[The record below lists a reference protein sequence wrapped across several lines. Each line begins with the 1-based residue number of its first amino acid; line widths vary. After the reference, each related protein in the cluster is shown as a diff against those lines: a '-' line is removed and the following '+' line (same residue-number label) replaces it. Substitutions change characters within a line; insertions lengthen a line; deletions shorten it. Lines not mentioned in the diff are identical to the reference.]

1 MFRIFVLLL
10 LVLLTPEWLSA
21 QLPAFPGA
29 AGYGRF
35 ATGGRGNGATGR
47 VAIVTTLEDDV
58 DNPPEGSFRWAVQ
71 QGVETVINPIF
82 GEMEVKRPLTI
93 VFEVGGVIELQGDL
107 RVNRN
112 DLTIAGQTAPGD
124 GICFSGATI
133 NFGGS
138 QNLIVRYI
146 RSRPG
151 DEAGDNTD
159 GFRLENGGNFIIDH
173 CSFSWAIE
181 ETTHFS
187 SNRNTT
193 VQYCIISESLYNSVH
208 HKGARGYATQW
219 GGEYASYH
227 HNLLAHHNSRMPR
240 INGSNSN
247 DIESL
252 VDYRNN
258 VHYNWRS
265 NGAFYGGEWE
275 ATAGRGFSSVNVV
288 NNYFIPGPATSN
300 PIFARP
306 SLNRTGVDLD
316 GYAKWYFDGN
326 VMEGNAEMTADNWKG
341 VDVQEVGSKENIY
354 AGEVQLKTADIDGL
368 PGELEDYASYTETAD
383 DALETVLASV
393 GSSFPVRDV
402 IDARVIAELM
412 GEVPIVRYRHESPG
426 GLVSPL
432 LGLESGLIDTPMN
445 LLPENEQ
452 VSGAAWKVYRT
463 VSADQAPI
471 DTDRDGIPD
480 AWELQFGLD
489 PNDPGDSKELHPE
502 TGYSYLEMYLFDLIG
517 EEVSTSL
524 ANGSR
529 SISSVQILSN
539 PVREVLSFQ
548 AEDWVVEAEI
558 LGLSGQK
565 LLRTAIKGQHGT
577 LGVRTLPAGV
587 YVLKVRFLD
596 GRQSFRK
603 FVKQ

>member
-1 MFRIFVLLL
+1 M
-10 LVLLTPEWLSA
+10 
-21 QLPAFPGA
+21 
-29 AGYGRF
+29 
-35 ATGGRGNGATGR
+35 
-47 VAIVTTLEDDV
+47 
-58 DNPPEGSFRWAVQ
+58 
-71 QGVETVINPIF
+71 
-82 GEMEVKRPLTI
+82 
-93 VFEVGGVIELQGDL
+93 
-107 RVNRN
+107 
-112 DLTIAGQTAPGD
+112 
-124 GICFSGATI
+124 
-133 NFGGS
+133 
-138 QNLIVRYI
+138 
-146 RSRPG
+146 
-151 DEAGDNTD
+151 
-159 GFRLENGGNFIIDH
+159 
-173 CSFSWAIE
+173 
-181 ETTHFS
+181 
-187 SNRNTT
+187 
-193 VQYCIISESLYNSVH
+193 
-208 HKGARGYATQW
+208 
-219 GGEYASYH
+219 
-227 HNLLAHHNSRMPR
+227 
-240 INGSNSN
+240 
-247 DIESL
+247 
-252 VDYRNN
+252 
-258 VHYNWRS
+258 
-265 NGAFYGGEWE
+265 
-275 ATAGRGFSSVNVV
+275 
-288 NNYFIPGPATSN
+288 
-300 PIFARP
+300 
-306 SLNRTGVDLD
+306 
-316 GYAKWYFDGN
+316 
-326 VMEGNAEMTADNWKG
+326 
-341 VDVQEVGSKENIY
+341 
-354 AGEVQLKTADIDGL
+354 
-368 PGELEDYASYTETAD
+368 
-383 DALETVLASV
+383 
-393 GSSFPVRDV
+393 
-402 IDARVIAELM
+402 IDARVIAELK